1 LSLFNNNFLLQQK
14 LTDIDTA
21 IANTNTSIQNANNAT
36 TTANTATINANTAT
50 INANTATQNANNKV
64 NQLDNFDYETMTMGN
79 YRLKNNIE
87 TDALDIEYL
96 GGS

>member
-1 LSLFNNNFLLQQK
+1 MSLFNNNFLLQQK

-36 TTANTATINANTAT
+36 TTANTAT

>member
-14 LTDIDTA
+14 IIDIDTA
-21 IANTNTSIQNANNAT
+21 ITNTNTSIQNANNAT
-36 TTANTATINANTAT
+36 ATANTAT

-96 GGS
+96 GDS

>member
-1 LSLFNNNFLLQQK
+1 MSLFNNNFLLQQK

-21 IANTNTSIQNANNAT
+21 IANTNTSKQNANNAT
-36 TTANTATINANTAT
+36 TTANTAT

-96 GGS
+96 GDS

>member
-1 LSLFNNNFLLQQK
+1 MQLPQLIQQLLM
-14 LTDIDTA
+14 LT
-21 IANTNTSIQNANNAT
+21 QRH
-36 TTANTATINANTAT
+36 
-50 INANTATQNANNKV
+50 NNKV

>member
-1 LSLFNNNFLLQQK
+1 MSLFNNNFLLQQK

-36 TTANTATINANTAT
+36 NTANTAT